1 MKIFSFILG
10 IIFCLSI
17 ESSLNVDFS
26 QLLKD
31 TMVHFPQKDGVL
43 ILTTQT
49 IDEALK
55 TYPKLAILFFTPW
68 CPHCKAFYPEI
79 VEALKSNE
87 MKKMGVVFGKVD
99 IEYNQKTAED
109 FNIYGM
115 PTVLYFENGIKKEV
129 YNGGRNAKNIVEW
142 FYKRLISKYHLLK
155 SLEEI
160 KTYEN
165 PNEHRFIY
173 FGNDKKKISEY
184 EKFIDEEGETIFGLV
199 KDEKLIKSYG
209 KSPDT
214 VVLYK
219 NFDSPPYVDIKN
231 IDVENLKKELE
242 LNRFPLMY
250 DDCNSLMGVI
260 FSTNLPCILLFRN
273 DGDNK
278 KTPSLDKTFTS
289 LANKFRS
296 KILFCK
302 SDINSDFGKRIIRV
316 ANLTQ
321 ANAEKNEPTSIIFD
335 FVKGFNK
342 WRFEDFFKECNSK
355 NLEQFLQD
363 WIDGKIKPPIRSEE
377 IPVKQEGPVFK
388 LVNKSFKKE
397 VLDNDLNVFVK
408 FYSPNCP
415 HCIKLQPDYIELA
428 KKLQYNKNVIIAE
441 YNLKENDFD
450 WFSIRGYPTLVLF
463 KAGDKENH
471 IVYKGNRTVEDMMSF
486 VISNSGNT
494 EEIIKKKEE
503 ERKRKIEEEEKKK
516 REEEERKRKR
526 EEEARKKREEEAKKK
541 REEEERKR
549 KIEEEKKKKEEE
561 AKRKREEEERKR
573 KIEEENKKKE
583 EEAKKKR
590 EEEERKRKIEEE
602 KKKKEEEAKK
612 KREEE
617 ERKRKI
623 EEEKKKKEEEAKKKR
638 EEEERKRKIEEEKK
652 KKEEEAKKKKEEVKK
667 NEKEKDL

>member
-1 MKIFSFILG
+1 MKMFSFILG

-31 TMVHFPQKDGVL
+31 TMFHFPQKDGVL

-79 VEALKSNE
+79 VEALKNNE
-87 MKKMGVVFGKVD
+87 MKKMGIVFGRVD
-99 IEYNQKTAED
+99 IEYNQKVAED
-109 FNIYGM
+109 FKIYGM
-115 PTVLYFENGIKKEV
+115 PTVLYFENGVKKEV
-129 YNGGRNAKNIVEW
+129 YSGGRNAKSIVEW

-160 KTYEN
+160 RTYEN

-231 IDVENLKKELE
+231 IDVENLKKEFQ
-242 LNRFPLMY
+242 LNRFPLMF

-273 DGDNK
+273 DKDNE
-278 KTPSLDKTFTS
+278 KTPSLDKTFIS

-302 SDINSDFGKRIIRV
+302 TDINSDFGKRIIRV

-363 WIDGKIKPPIRSEE
+363 WNDGKIKPPIKSEE
-377 IPVKQEGPVFK
+377 IPEKQDGPVFK

-397 VLDNDLNVFVK
+397 VLDSDLNVFVK

-428 KKLQYNKNVIIAE
+428 KKLEYNKNVIIAE

-516 REEEERKRKR
+516 
-526 EEEARKKREEEAKKK
+526 
-541 REEEERKR
+541 
-549 KIEEEKKKKEEE
+549 
-561 AKRKREEEERKR
+561 
-573 KIEEENKKKE
+573 KE
-583 EEAKKKR
+583 EEAKKK
-590 EEEERKRKIEEE
+590 K
-602 KKKKEEEAKK
+602 
-612 KREEE
+612 
-617 ERKRKI
+617 
-623 EEEKKKKEEEAKKKR
+623 

-652 KKEEEAKKKKEEVKK
+652 KKEEEAKKKKEEEEKK
-667 NEKEKDL
+667 RKIEEEKKKKEEESKKKREEIQKDEKEKDL